1 MRDSAWLLL
10 EGGRGTRGLLLED
23 GGGRGGGA
31 GVACAGR
38 VLRRVDEARPGL
50 HLPIDDGA
58 DKAWVAGQGLD
69 WGASPLGRRG
79 ARIKHRSQ
87 GSRAPV
93 GTHVRQVWKPL
104 QARKWTLEKARSR
117 RQHRTS
123 EGSEV
128 RGNARGRETR

>member
-1 MRDSAWLLL
+1 MCETPLGCW
-10 EGGRGTRGLLLED
+10 RGDEVQGED
-23 GGGRGGGA
+23 GGEGA

-58 DKAWVAGQGLD
+58 DEAWVADQGLD

-104 QARKWTLEKARSR
+104 QAREWALEKARSR
-117 RQHRTS
+117 RQHRAS
-123 EGSEV
+123 EGSEE
-128 RGNARGRETR
+128 RGNASGQETR